1 MSHVGDVLTT
11 EYSHLPATAIAAFRL
26 GETAD
31 RDRPQRRNRPG
42 ETRAR
47 LATPADQ
54 PMDFYPE
61 IIHFANECRLFPLPD
76 LVLFPHAL
84 LPLHIF
90 EPRYRQMTT
99 DALAS
104 DRLVTIVQILSA
116 SEGSRWSE
124 PVPIVDVGC
133 LGKIIQ
139 HERLAD
145 GRYNIIVLGLRRVRL
160 KKEKPSAKL
169 YRIAQAEILED
180 QESDQPLEQERG
192 ELIGL
197 FRALF
202 ERRQCLDEN
211 LSALLDSGLPLGVLS
226 DIIAHALRLPSPM
239 KQSLLSEP
247 HVARRVESLR
257 TILHQI
263 AEQEES
269 KAAFPPP
276 FSMN

>member
-1 MSHVGDVLTT
+1 
-11 EYSHLPATAIAAFRL
+11 
-26 GETAD
+26 
-31 RDRPQRRNRPG
+31 
-42 ETRAR
+42 
-47 LATPADQ
+47 
-54 PMDFYPE
+54 MDFYPE
-61 IIHFANECRLFPLPD
+61 LIHFANECRLFPLPD

-99 DALAS
+99 DALTG
-104 DRLVTIVQILSA
+104 DRLVTMVQILSA
-116 SEGSRWSE
+116 AEGSCWSE

-145 GRYNIIVLGLRRVRL
+145 GRYNITVIGLKRVRL

-211 LSALLDSGLPLGVLS
+211 LSALLDSGLSLGVLS
-226 DIIAHALRLPSPM
+226 DIIAHALRVPSPV
-239 KQSLLSEP
+239 KQALLSEP

-257 TILHQI
+257 AILRQI
-263 AEQEES
+263 TEQTES
-269 KAAFPPP
+269 KRASPPP
-276 FSMN
+276 FSLN